1 MSLVDMVI
9 SPLSFVNLDFF
20 GAISMDCMT
29 SSFNFYH
36 KLYGTFALPIVA
48 TVHFTSL
55 CIAPLY
61 CMTYYA

>member
-9 SPLSFVNLDFF
+9 SPLSLVNLDFF

-36 KLYGTFALPIVA
+36 KLYGTFVFPIVA
-48 TVHFTSL
+48 TVRFTSTL
-55 CIAPLY
+55 HEHQ
-61 CMTYYA
+61 T